1 MRTIVPRLFTLRRSA
16 IRRSAIRKSAFGT
29 RLFIGVLALAAT
41 VSLTGCASVP
51 ESREM
56 QRMRVQEGFG
66 RKYEAGDDDE
76 FRVAPR
82 DGIVIQSLNYTELNL
97 QQQIGPDGRITV
109 PLIGS
114 VHIGGLTSREIEEL
128 LTNLLSEYMKKL
140 DIVVLVNVKASKRI
154 FVLTPKTG
162 RTVALTGDQT
172 VFDLI
177 MSSTLPQ
184 FSDTTRIKILRAD
197 PVAPEVFYYNHY
209 AMVHRG
215 DSSTNI
221 QLRADDIVSIP
232 YTTVGVVFDAFD
244 KVLIPFKLFG
254 AAMSTI
260 VRGLL
265 IPAQFRG
272 LDEVAERIEQGQNV
286 GGRNGSV
293 FF

>member
-1 MRTIVPRLFTLRRSA
+1 MRTIVPRPSTHFRVPDREIQGSRFGLPVAAFA
-16 IRRSAIRKSAFGT
+16 IAF
-29 RLFIGVLALAAT
+29 ALLGST
-41 VSLTGCASVP
+41 MLTGCASVP

-56 QRMRVQEGFG
+56 QRLRVQEGFG

-114 VHIGGLTSREIEEL
+114 VHIAGLTSKEIEDL
-128 LTNLLSEYMKKL
+128 LTKLLSDYMKKL
-140 DIVVLVNVKASKRI
+140 DLVVLVNVKASKRI

-172 VFDLI
+172 AFDLI
-177 MSSTLPQ
+177 MSSTLPL
-184 FSDTTRIKILRAD
+184 FSDTSKIKVLRAD

-232 YTTVGVVFDAFD
+232 YTPVGVAFD
-244 KVLIPFKLFG
+244 LLDKALIPFKLFG
-254 AAMSTI
+254 AAMSTL